1 MFMMYVFFRYN
12 VRLTREWP
20 TIQDSSPEMSIPL
33 SAGLSK
39 KEMHIAVAV
48 AAAAVATLAM
58 RDSEAEQ
65 KRLESLLSDYI
76 LHRMSALEEKVCSL
90 RTLNS

>member
-1 MFMMYVFFRYN
+1 MSVLIQHNM
-12 VRLTREWP
+12 RLTREWP
-20 TIQDSSPEMSIPL
+20 TIQDSDADQVSLPL

-58 RDSEAEQ
+58 KDSEAEQ

-90 RTLNS
+90 PTLK